1 MATRSEKRITVAEY
15 ERMIEDGLLTEDD
28 RVELLEGEIVAM
40 SPIGFPHRICVA
52 NLTEILV
59 LRKPSDI
66 VVSPGGPIILS
77 DISEPEPDLTLH
89 RERPPSPG
97 LHHPH
102 AGEVLL
108 AIEVSD
114 SSLSKDLGRK
124 RRLYAEAG
132 VPEYWVVDIPGDR
145 VHRFLQPNG
154 GAFAI
159 EEVFGR
165 GQALAPRALPG
176 LTVEV
181 DALFKPR

>member
-1 MATRSEKRITVAEY
+1 MATPSKQPITVADF

-28 RVELLEGEIVAM
+28 RVELLEGEIVEM
-40 SPIGFPHRICVA
+40 SPIGFPHRTCVA

-59 LRKPSDI
+59 LRKPPDI
-66 VVSPGGPIILS
+66 VVSPGGPVILS
-77 DISEPEPDLTLH
+77 DISEPEPDLTLY
-89 RERPPSPG
+89 RGRPPAPD

-108 AIEVSD
+108 TIEVSD
-114 SSLSKDLGRK
+114 SSPSKDLNRK

-132 VPEYWVVDIPGDR
+132 VPEYWVIDLPGDR
-145 VHRFLQPNG
+145 VHRFLQPGG
-154 GAFAI
+154 GAFAV

-176 LTVEV
+176 LLVEV
-181 DALFKPR
+181 DAIFKPR